1 MVDVMC
7 TSHRNKRNPFHV
19 IETNELEVKMTVGW
33 EKEITVS
40 LASE

>member
-7 TSHRNKRNPFHV
+7 MSQRDKRNLFRV

-40 LASE
+40 LARE